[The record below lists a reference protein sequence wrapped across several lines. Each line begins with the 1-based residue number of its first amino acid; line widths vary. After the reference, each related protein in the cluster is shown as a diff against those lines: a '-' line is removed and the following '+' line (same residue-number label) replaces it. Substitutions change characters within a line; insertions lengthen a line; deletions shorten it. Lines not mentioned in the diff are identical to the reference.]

1 MSIYYPIEFLPNSNL
16 ELGEPKN
23 RNYLRN
29 NLPFSENQNKTIDTT
44 NENKTNNQK
53 KEKFITSSIL
63 NNNDTSE
70 YSRLTNTQNKIPTN
84 ESNHKIKT
92 RSTKINIDS
101 RLRNIKPTNILD
113 SHLNNLSNNLF
124 FTKNSNILTI
134 YHPNH
139 NYSVEDKIILEYA
152 TSTNVKIKKGLFFE
166 KNSNFLKILHP
177 NHNMINGNTYNV
189 IISNV
194 VGNINSGTFILN
206 IPINMI
212 NRTQKVYF
220 TRSSTDNF
228 NPDYYYIQLDI
239 PADAEYTYEYSFN
252 LQFLHIRNVPLN
264 QINANYP
271 ISPDRISGYHTIEN
285 VLNNN
290 FYQIKLTSFAD
301 STTSSTINFNITNLQ
316 NIPGDGG
323 NVLIVKVTNTFEG
336 YPDNNNYI
344 INLQKNFYH
353 VKQINLLNTI
363 FPITEKIINAT
374 PLYKQNNL
382 FYWQNLAD
390 GNTIYSIAIPTGNY
404 NLSKLQTELTTQIEK
419 VIRPNIDSTKLINNI
434 YTYNTNKVTI
444 NIDAIKNTFTIEFFQ
459 EVILKNAI
467 FKSKLVYD
475 DGFTRI
481 IINFSNHNMVTGNSI
496 ILSNVQPTENIP
508 STYLNGTF
516 VIESVIDINTITIK
530 LDRYNDLLD
539 QTLNSNSG
547 GTAIHLLHP
556 IKSRLLFNYPYTIG
570 NILGFSNVGD
580 SNSITPYNYILNNY
594 DLYEIDIQENTLGI
608 TTQPRVDTRILNV
621 NPNNY
626 ILILADVPFND
637 QINLF
642 NTSTYGFAKIMLAGS
657 SENYVYDQFVQLGST
672 FQEPIATLSNIRF
685 SFYGP
690 DNQLYNFNNIDH
702 SFTIEIIE
710 QLDELNISDIGT
722 G

>member
-1 MSIYYPIEFLPNSNL
+1 
-16 ELGEPKN
+16 
-23 RNYLRN
+23 
-29 NLPFSENQNKTIDTT
+29 
-44 NENKTNNQK
+44 
-53 KEKFITSSIL
+53 
-63 NNNDTSE
+63 
-70 YSRLTNTQNKIPTN
+70 
-84 ESNHKIKT
+84 
-92 RSTKINIDS
+92 
-101 RLRNIKPTNILD
+101 
-113 SHLNNLSNNLF
+113 
-124 FTKNSNILTI
+124 
-134 YHPNH
+134 
-139 NYSVEDKIILEYA
+139 
-152 TSTNVKIKKGLFFE
+152 
-166 KNSNFLKILHP
+166 
-177 NHNMINGNTYNV
+177 
-189 IISNV
+189 
-194 VGNINSGTFILN
+194 
-206 IPINMI
+206 
-212 NRTQKVYF
+212 
-220 TRSSTDNF
+220 
-228 NPDYYYIQLDI
+228 
-239 PADAEYTYEYSFN
+239 
-252 LQFLHIRNVPLN
+252 
-264 QINANYP
+264 
-271 ISPDRISGYHTIEN
+271 
-285 VLNNN
+285 
-290 FYQIKLTSFAD
+290 
-301 STTSSTINFNITNLQ
+301 
-316 NIPGDGG
+316 
-323 NVLIVKVTNTFEG
+323 
-336 YPDNNNYI
+336 
-344 INLQKNFYH
+344 
-353 VKQINLLNTI
+353 
-363 FPITEKIINAT
+363 
-374 PLYKQNNL
+374 
-382 FYWQNLAD
+382 
-390 GNTIYSIAIPTGNY
+390 
-404 NLSKLQTELTTQIEK
+404 
-419 VIRPNIDSTKLINNI
+419 
-434 YTYNTNKVTI
+434 
-444 NIDAIKNTFTIEFFQ
+444 
-459 EVILKNAI
+459 
-467 FKSKLVYD
+467 
-475 DGFTRI
+475 
-481 IINFSNHNMVTGNSI
+481 MVTGNSI